1 MRLLLF
7 LFLVIG
13 TAALAEDSILGF
25 DLEGSQAQRALEAG
39 FDSHLDADDMD
50 AWLRAW

>member
-7 LFLVIG
+7 LLLVIG

-25 DLEGSQAQRALEAG
+25 GPDGSQAQQALEAE
-39 FDSHLDADDMD
+39 FDSHLNADDMD
-50 AWLRAW
+50 AW